1 MAEGRPRS
9 PRQVCA
15 GVPASID
22 EVACQALFQRDRRRG
37 PPLTTPA
44 LLADALAEV
53 IPAPLAPPP
62 AAPPAPRD
70 GGYAN
75 TGYATNE
82 MSSGPDTGRQY
93 WNQGDTFPRD
103 GGPRPEPAPSRPP
116 RSRSQGNRPPAN
128 RAVIAAVALVVLAAI
143 AVGAWSLSRH
153 PATHGSAGQSS
164 QSARPSGGAA
174 AALLTPVS
182 AHSFNIYGTDSEND
196 QLAPLAIDGNPA
208 TDWTTEFYFNNPVFG
223 GLKPGTGLILD
234 MGKAVKLSS
243 VQVTFGSTPGA
254 DVAIEVGNSNAR
266 ATSTLSSFT
275 TVAKATGIGGTYT
288 FHASSSATGR
298 YVLLWITKLPPLAG
312 SGNKFEAEIFNI
324 VVRGSG

>member
-1 MAEGRPRS
+1 M
-9 PRQVCA
+9 
-15 GVPASID
+15 
-22 EVACQALFQRDRRRG
+22 
-37 PPLTTPA
+37 
-44 LLADALAEV
+44 
-53 IPAPLAPPP
+53 
-62 AAPPAPRD
+62 
-70 GGYAN
+70 
-75 TGYATNE
+75 
-82 MSSGPDTGRQY
+82 
-93 WNQGDTFPRD
+93 
-103 GGPRPEPAPSRPP
+103 
-116 RSRSQGNRPPAN
+116 
-128 RAVIAAVALVVLAAI
+128 IAAVAVIVLAAI
-143 AVGAWSLSRH
+143 AVGAWSLTRH
-153 PATHGSAGQSS
+153 PATHGSAGGSS
-164 QSARPSGGAA
+164 QSARPSGAAA

-208 TDWTTEFYFNNPVFG
+208 TDWTTEFYFSNPVFG

-312 SGNKFEAEIFNI
+312 SGNKFEAEIFDI